1 MNVTSVIRIFA
12 GVAALLVFWS
22 SGARAQSEVNPDQF
36 DSPNTEHLP
45 QPKVKESAVVVTEQ
59 RFSGTFMLPYTLE
72 CAGKRLLAGHY
83 SLSLRSDGKT
93 GRVTLNQKAQHIEI
107 AGIVQKQARNPGPSA
122 LYVGLS
128 GNARRLLAVHLAEL
142 DLVFDVDQQIRQST
156 GGKPARIEKLAL
168 LLAGPQK

>member
-12 GVAALLVFWS
+12 GVAALLVFWN

-36 DSPNTEHLP
+36 DSPNTVPFP
-45 QPKVKESAVVVTEQ
+45 QPKDKESAVVVTEQ
-59 RFSGTFMLPYTLE
+59 RFSGTFMLPYALE
-72 CAGKRLLAGHY
+72 CAGKRLLAGPY

-93 GRVTLNQKAQHIEI
+93 GRVTLNQKAQRIEI
-107 AGIVQKQARNPGPSA
+107 AGVIQKQARNPGPNA

-156 GGKPARIEKLAL
+156 GGKPVRIEKLAL

>member
-1 MNVTSVIRIFA
+1 MKVAKFIRLLIVLEGF
-12 GVAALLVFWS
+12 AALAIPGVY
-22 SGARAQSEVNPDQF
+22 AQSEVNPDQF
-36 DSPNTEHLP
+36 DSPNTEHFP

-83 SLSLRSDGKT
+83 SFSLRSDGKT
-93 GRVTLNQKAQHIEI
+93 GRVTLNQKAQRIEI
-107 AGIVQKQARNPGPSA
+107 AGVVQKQARNPGPSA

-156 GGKPARIEKLAL
+156 GGKPARVEKLAL

>member
-1 MNVTSVIRIFA
+1 MNITSVIRIFA
-12 GVAALLVFWS
+12 GVAALLVVWS

-36 DSPNTEHLP
+36 DALNTEHFP

-83 SLSLRSDGKT
+83 SLSLRADGKT
-93 GRVTLNQKAQHIEI
+93 GRVTLNQKAQRIEI

-156 GGKPARIEKLAL
+156 GGKPARVEKLAL

>member
-1 MNVTSVIRIFA
+1 MNVTSVIRMFA
-12 GVAALLVFWS
+12 GVAGLLFFWN

-36 DSPNTEHLP
+36 DALNTEHFP

-83 SLSLRSDGKT
+83 SFSLRSDGKT
-93 GRVTLNQKAQHIEI
+93 GRVTLNQKAQRIEI
-107 AGIVQKQARNPGPSA
+107 AGAVQKQARNPGPSA

-156 GGKPARIEKLAL
+156 GGKPARVEKLAL